1 MKKKCSN
8 PERREFLRLDF
19 IKPIAYK
26 VCKKKV
32 VSKLLKGYT
41 SNISQS
47 GVLCNINQRVSE
59 NDVLW
64 LSFDRYA
71 LSTCEDIEKRCFI
84 YQGGIFGKVVRVEA
98 KKEGTYNIG
107 IRFITREEK
116 NISNIYPEVYFM
128 KGKQREQD
136 EDIPEEDEDLPREE
150 PAERP
155 DSYDPSEQQ
164 EDIGQERRPDYRDN
178 ETTEEEEI

>member
-1 MKKKCSN
+1 MKKKYSKS
-8 PERREFLRLDF
+8 ERREFLRLDF

-32 VSKLLKGYT
+32 ISKLLKGYT

-47 GVLCNINQRVSE
+47 GVHCNINQRVSK

-84 YQGGIFGKVVRVEA
+84 YQGGIFGKVARVEA
-98 KKEGTYNIG
+98 KGGGTYNIG

-116 NISNIYPEVYFM
+116 DRSNIYPEAYFM
-128 KGKQREQD
+128 KGKQKKQDEDILEQD
-136 EDIPEEDEDLPREE
+136 EDLPGEE
-150 PAERP
+150 PTERP
-155 DSYDPSEQQ
+155 DSHDSSEQ
-164 EDIGQERRPDYRDN
+164 EDNIDQQKWPEREACESED
-178 ETTEEEEI
+178 EEI